1 MLRRHTER
9 VISVIEYT
17 QCQQIW
23 FLLNAVFLFGFF
35 PGLLFS
41 DIDHLIAY
49 SFCKNLL
56 FYLINLNLCERE
68 WSRLLVDIHRK
79 GRKVFVE
86 LLLFRKCAGDL

>member
-1 MLRRHTER
+1 MPTDMVFIERRF
-9 VISVIEYT
+9 SVRF
-17 QCQQIW
+17 
-23 FLLNAVFLFGFF
+23 FL
-35 PGLLFS
+35 GLLFS
-41 DIDHLIAY
+41 DIDHLIAH